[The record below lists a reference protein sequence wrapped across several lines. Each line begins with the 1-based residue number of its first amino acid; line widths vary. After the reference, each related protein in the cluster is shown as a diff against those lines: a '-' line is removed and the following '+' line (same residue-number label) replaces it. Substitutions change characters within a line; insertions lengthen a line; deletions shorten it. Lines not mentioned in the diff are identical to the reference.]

1 MILKNLIFNTPRSF
15 LRAFAAA
22 ALTLA
27 FAAGLT
33 VAKEK
38 DGKHLDGLVTKM
50 EKELKLT
57 KDQTTKI
64 RAILAKDSG
73 TMPHRG
79 EWKKGKGCA
88 GCDRCGEGKGP
99 RGGHGLGSGMTGLG
113 GSEFLTQ
120 LRAGSVD
127 TAAMN
132 RAFAA
137 RSDSMQAKMR
147 AGHARR
153 VATFAEIHA
162 VLTPEQR
169 AQAAAKLEKFAAERD
184 KKCEKKCGKDC
195 KK

>member
-1 MILKNLIFNTPRSF
+1 MNFSTFLTTSRPHALPR
-15 LRAFAAA
+15 LLVAA

-27 FAAGLT
+27 FAAT
-33 VAKEK
+33 FASAQEK
-38 DGKHLDGLVTKM
+38 DGKHLDRMVTKM
-50 EKELKLT
+50 EKELKLSQE
-57 KDQTTKI
+57 QTTKI

-73 TMPHRG
+73 LMPHRG
-79 EWKKGKGCA
+79 AWKKGKGCA
-88 GCDRCGEGKGP
+88 GCEQCGESKGLHDK
-99 RGGHGLGSGMTGLG
+99 HGFCPGMG
-113 GSEFLTQ
+113 GSEFAAQ

-132 RAFAA
+132 RAFAE
-137 RSDSMQAKMR
+137 RSDAMHAKMR

-169 AQAAAKLEKFAAERD
+169 TAAAAKLDQHAAKREQ
-184 KKCEKKCGKDC
+184 KCEKKCGKDC